1 MSNNGG
7 VSIFQYKM
15 NKDGIPAVSEKFRN
29 MLGSVADATYDDFEF
44 DYAGNLY
51 AVSTSGKIVSVWAM
65 PTDNNSCVTPA
76 KKTMTLKKKD
86 DVGVQETEVGITR
99 IYPNPV
105 DDVATI
111 ESSEVIDVITVYNA
125 SGTMVDKQM
134 NVNANTT
141 AIDFS
146 RFAKGLYFVKL
157 NNQKAIKVIK
167 K

>member
-1 MSNNGG
+1 M
-7 VSIFQYKM
+7 
-15 NKDGIPAVSEKFRN
+15 
-29 MLGSVADATYDDFEF
+29 
-44 DYAGNLY
+44 
-51 AVSTSGKIVSVWAM
+51 
-65 PTDNNSCVTPA
+65 
-76 KKTMTLKKKD
+76 
-86 DVGVQETEVGITR
+86 
-99 IYPNPV
+99 
-105 DDVATI
+105 
-111 ESSEVIDVITVYNA
+111 ITVYNA

>member
-1 MSNNGG
+1 MVNFRLIKLVESRIHREVYVRFGG
-7 VSIFQYKM
+7 EYPKIRH
-15 NKDGIPAVSEKFRN
+15 RN
-29 MLGSVADATYDDFEF
+29 M
-44 DYAGNLY
+44 
-51 AVSTSGKIVSVWAM
+51 KM
-65 PTDNNSCVTPA
+65 
-76 KKTMTLKKKD
+76 
-86 DVGVQETEVGITR
+86 DVGCLAYGITR

>member
-1 MSNNGG
+1 MIYLDN
-7 VSIFQYKM
+7 
-15 NKDGIPAVSEKFRN
+15 A
-29 MLGSVADATYDDFEF
+29 AT
-44 DYAGNLY
+44 
-51 AVSTSGKIVSVWAM
+51 
-65 PTDNNSCVTPA
+65 
-76 KKTMTLKKKD
+76 TMRKP
-86 DVGVQETEVGITR
+86 Q
-99 IYPNPV
+99 
-105 DDVATI
+105 
-111 ESSEVIDVITVYNA
+111 EVIDAITVYNA

>member
-1 MSNNGG
+1 
-7 VSIFQYKM
+7 
-15 NKDGIPAVSEKFRN
+15 
-29 MLGSVADATYDDFEF
+29 
-44 DYAGNLY
+44 
-51 AVSTSGKIVSVWAM
+51 M

-134 NVNANTT
+134 NVT